1 MKGRVMTHRTGV
13 RAMENARI
21 SRRGFLVGGAAAAFL
36 AACGTADVGKP
47 AAQSPAAPAPTGGA
61 SLPPSELAMEN
72 KLAIYNWADY
82 VSPDTYPAFEKQF
95 DLKITEDNYP
105 SNEDALAKLKA
116 GAAGYDIVVPTGYM
130 VEIMIA
136 EGILAELDHAQL
148 PNLSNVEDQFLDLP
162 FDPGNRYSVPKD
174 YGTTGFGYRSK
185 LVEEEMASWE
195 DFYRLASKYS
205 GRYTVLDSPPEV
217 VGSALK
223 MLGYSYNSVDPK
235 EIAEA
240 TAEIV
245 KLKPHVRRITSSMR
259 EIMISGEAYVS
270 LTWNGEIGYVALDAK
285 DARYVVPE
293 EGTEVWTDNWA
304 IPANPPH
311 PVAAHA
317 FINWHLDPK
326 VQAKDTE
333 YHYYGAVVEG
343 EEEFL
348 DPAIAGD
355 PAVYPPANTLDRLE
369 VAEASPDWTRLRNEA
384 WTKFKAA

>member
-1 MKGRVMTHRTGV
+1 MTNQARPGVWNGRPL
-13 RAMENARI
+13 
-21 SRRGFLVGGAAAAFL
+21 SRRTFLMAGAAAAVL
-36 AACGTADVGKP
+36 SACGKADVGRK
-47 AAQSPAAPAPTGGA
+47 ASPSGTGSKSPVPTKLEG
-61 SLPPSELAMEN
+61 SLSV
-72 KLAIYNWADY
+72 YNWADY
-82 VSPDTYPAFEKQF
+82 VSPKTYPAFEKEF
-95 DLKITEDNYP
+95 DVNLTEDNYP

-130 VEIMIA
+130 VEVMIA
-136 EGILAELDHAQL
+136 EGLLMELDHSKI
-148 PNLSNVEDQFLDLP
+148 PNLSLVEDQFLDLP

-185 LVEEEMASWE
+185 LVKEEMASWE
-195 DFYRLASKYS
+195 DFYRLAPKYS

-235 EIAEA
+235 EISEA
-240 TAEIV
+240 TKEIV

-270 LTWNGEIGYVALDAK
+270 LTWNGEIGYVALDAA
-285 DARYVVPE
+285 DARYVVPS

-304 IPANPPH
+304 VVAKAPH
-311 PVAAHA
+311 PAAAHA
-317 FINWHLDPK
+317 FINWQLQPK
-326 VQAKDTE
+326 IQAQDTSF
-333 YHYYGAVVEG
+333 HYYGAVVKG

-348 DPAIAGD
+348 DKAIAND
-355 PAVYPPANTLDRLE
+355 PAVYPSAETMSRLE
-369 VAEASPDWTRLRNEA
+369 IAKASPDWSRLRNEA